1 MLKITPLLNTSAS
14 PIFTHQRIEMD
25 LFVDEKASSLKFLK
39 LLLKNLRLILIFSA
53 LGLAVGITVTFFIP
67 KKYLSYAVIF
77 PPNSNLGLN
86 VLEDPRFGNSLDADQ
101 LMQLLESQQ
110 LKDTIIELYNL
121 ETYYNIDKS
130 NPSWKRELEMKF
142 DRDIGFSKTRYY
154 SVVITAKTK
163 DPKLSAQIV
172 NSIVEIVDEFR
183 LNIVRQNQMAA
194 FNYAEEQYLGQKLLV
209 DEMRKTIYGKK
220 STKDPNNILYNHL
233 LESTKT
239 NHYQT
244 NPFVDSEEMEDLVQA
259 YSFELSKLNDLKID
273 YHKAQ
278 RLMKKPLS
286 KVFVVSRAQ
295 PSYKKISPSLRI
307 NAMIGFF
314 SSLLFII
321 LFVVI
326 KDRIGEVAKMLR
338 N

>member
-1 MLKITPLLNTSAS
+1 
-14 PIFTHQRIEMD
+14 MD

-39 LLLKNLRLILIFSA
+39 LLLKNFWLILIFSTIG
-53 LGLAVGITVTFFIP
+53 LGVGITVTFFIP
-67 KKYLSYAVIF
+67 KKYLSYSVIF

-101 LMQLLESQQ
+101 LMQLLDSRQ
-110 LKDTIIELYNL
+110 LKDTIIQLYDL
-121 ETYYNIDKS
+121 ETYYGVNKS
-130 NPSWKRELEMKF
+130 NPSWKRELEKDF
-142 DRDIGFSKTRYY
+142 DEDISFSKTRYY

-163 DPKLSAQIV
+163 KPELSAQIV
-172 NSIVEIVDEFR
+172 NSIVEIIDEFR

-194 FNYAEEQYLGQKLLV
+194 FKYAEEQYLSQKLLV
-209 DEMRKTIYGKK
+209 DELRKNIYNKK
-220 STKDPNNILYNHL
+220 STQNPHHILYNHL
-233 LESTKT
+233 LEATKI
-239 NHYQT
+239 NHYETQ
-244 NPFVDSEEMEDLVQA
+244 PFVDSEEMEDLVQS
-259 YSFELSKLNDLKID
+259 YSFELGKLNDLKID

-295 PSYKKISPSLRI
+295 PSYKKISPSLRV
-307 NAMIGFF
+307 NALIGFF

-326 KDRIGEVAKMLR
+326 RDRIGEVAKMLR